1 MRKGAEK
8 SGVAPLEELVAKV
21 DELTKKVATL
31 EAEKAKLKE
40 DNAKLA
46 SDNKQLAIEASNK
59 STGSEAE
66 ALKAK
71 KELEKLRK
79 ELESEKSSHLKC
91 EFRLK
96 ETAEELDRQQGIVQ
110 TLRKAAS
117 GGGDGFVPDKSLEAA
132 LLGVFAEFA
141 VKVNELADESKGK
154 IETEFEQTRIK
165 AKEKAKAKAEAEKK
179 KASEAEKA
187 ALVAELKAL
196 AEKAEKE
203 L

>member
-1 MRKGAEK
+1 M
-8 SGVAPLEELVAKV
+8 
-21 DELTKKVATL
+21 
-31 EAEKAKLKE
+31 
-40 DNAKLA
+40 
-46 SDNKQLAIEASNK
+46 
-59 STGSEAE
+59 
-66 ALKAK
+66 
-71 KELEKLRK
+71 
-79 ELESEKSSHLKC
+79 
-91 EFRLK
+91 
-96 ETAEELDRQQGIVQ
+96 
-110 TLRKAAS
+110 
-117 GGGDGFVPDKSLEAA
+117 PDKSLEAA